1 MNVASMPHVL
11 IFEDDPL
18 LQPMYKQKFTRAK
31 FSVTVA
37 SDAKNAVDVA
47 SKAKPDIIL
56 MDLIMPKVD
65 GFEATRTLMADRRTS
80 AIPILVVSNLSDPA
94 TIQKALWYGAKDIV
108 VKADLTPEQLVQK
121 TRDVLA
127 GKPSEHVLN
136 PQLIEILHIDAQ
148 GRPQKTE

>member
-1 MNVASMPHVL
+1 MPHVL
-11 IFEDDPL
+11 IFEDDQL
-18 LQPMYKQKFTRAK
+18 LQPMYQQKFSRAK
-31 FSVTVA
+31 FVVTVK
-37 SDAKNAVDVA
+37 SDATDAVAVA
-47 SKAKPDIIL
+47 EKVKPDIIL

-65 GFEATRTLMADRRTS
+65 GFDATRALMSDRRTS
-80 AIPILVVSNLSDPA
+80 AIPVLIVSNLSDPA

-136 PQLIEILHIDAQ
+136 PQLIEVLHIDAQ
-148 GRPQKTE
+148 GRPQTTS